1 MATCFYPDGSN
12 AAKDYKY
19 EPCGNSTT
27 TFSTCCYFGEGDECL
42 ANGLCSQPGKWD
54 YRAACQN
61 KDWSN
66 CPEVCMDTD
75 SGTWFAM
82 QTCGENKYCCPP
94 ANGSDCCDSGA
105 VVYTLEAP
113 NPSSSKAK
121 TTGATSTFQSVIR
134 TTIIQTPTSTNDPGK
149 GNVKSSTP
157 AIVGGTVGG
166 VSFIGFLFL
175 GVFCVH
181 KRRGRPNVSHTATV
195 ALVDNKNDESS
206 GKDNATVQITPQT
219 GVAEAVG
226 TEGNRYT
233 EVDSRAVN
241 ATASQL
247 AYPEDDGMP
256 RPVDVIFPQRPYPEH
271 DHMPRDVQ
279 SYQQQHTLMVAGAI
293 NSTEADSNP
302 ILHAASNPI
311 LHADSNPILQADSNP
326 ILQADSVPIHEAPD
340 DNGVRIKS
348 AIPVKDPSQELP

>member
-1 MATCFYPDGSN
+1 MQS
-12 AAKDYKY
+12 
-19 EPCGNSTT
+19 CG
-27 TFSTCCYFGEGDECL
+27 
-42 ANGLCSQPGKWD
+42 K
-54 YRAACQN
+54 
-61 KDWSN
+61 
-66 CPEVCMDTD
+66 
-75 SGTWFAM
+75 
-82 QTCGENKYCCPP
+82 NKYCCPP
-94 ANGSDCCDSGA
+94 ADGSDCCDSGA

-113 NPSSSKAK
+113 SPSSSKAK

-134 TTIIQTPTSTNDPGK
+134 TTIIQTPTSTDDPGK
-149 GNVKSSTP
+149 SNIKSSTP

-175 GVFCVH
+175 GVFCVY
-181 KRRGRPNVSHTATV
+181 KRRDRPAVPHTATAV
-195 ALVDNKNDESS
+195 LADKKDDESS
-206 GKDNATVQITPQT
+206 GKDNATVQVTPQT

-241 ATASQL
+241 AAATQL

-256 RPVDVIFPQRPYPEH
+256 RPVDVAFPQRPYPEH
-271 DHMPRDVQ
+271 DNMPRAVRLN
-279 SYQQQHTLMVAGAI
+279 QQQHTLMGAGAI

-302 ILHAASNPI
+302 ILHADSNPI

-340 DNGVRIKS
+340 DNGVRIES
-348 AIPVKDPSQELP
+348 TIPVKSPSHELP